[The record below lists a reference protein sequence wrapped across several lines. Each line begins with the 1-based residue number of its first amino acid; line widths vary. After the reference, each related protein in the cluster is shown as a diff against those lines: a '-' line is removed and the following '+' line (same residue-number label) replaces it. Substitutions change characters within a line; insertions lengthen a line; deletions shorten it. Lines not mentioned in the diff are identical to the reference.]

1 VQGEIV
7 MDERERFDAQR
18 EAQRESAGE
27 VSRSTR
33 ERIMAGLAK
42 YLSAE
47 AAHIRRSGSS
57 TARREKPEKRQD
69 GA

>member
-1 VQGEIV
+1 
-7 MDERERFDAQR
+7 MDERERFDAQK

-47 AAHIRRSGSS
+47 AAHIRRSGSTGTHRS
-57 TARREKPEKRQD
+57 EKPGKRRD
-69 GA
+69 GE

>member
-1 VQGEIV
+1 
-7 MDERERFDAQR
+7 MDERERFDAQK

-47 AAHIRRSGSS
+47 AAHIRRRGSS
-57 TARREKPEKRQD
+57 GPEKPKKPGKRRS
-69 GA
+69 GG